1 MIENIDFYLKAIE
14 EQDQRFRK
22 RWKEIRKNGPDMW
35 ERVQEQ
41 NKKYGYSTT
50 PDEEWFAL
58 GGQVVIMLHGGAK
71 RGKPQLPV
79 KKIVYPHNHDF
90 FEMSYVYQGVFHNIV
105 EGEEIDQPKNTLV
118 LLSPQARHRCYTT
131 SEDDIVFNFLIK
143 RELVE
148 NIFLQMFSE
157 SESVC
162 RFFLDSLYN
171 VRQKRPYLLFA
182 CDDSLV
188 ELIHSIMEEYFHKE
202 DFYQSIIGAKLIELF
217 SRLSRVYQANEMDVP
232 LKESHYQMMVQVEE
246 YMEKNY
252 STVTLASMAEHFNY
266 TPSYLSKLIQKNFH
280 QKFSSLL
287 QEIRLKHACRYLS
300 HSSLPVD
307 QVIEIVGYNDV
318 SYFYRVFKQKYG
330 MAPNQ
335 YRKQFS
341 TLHPSKT

>member
-1 MIENIDFYLKAIE
+1 MFNI
-14 EQDQRFRK
+14 
-22 RWKEIRKNGPDMW
+22 
-35 ERVQEQ
+35 
-41 NKKYGYSTT
+41 
-50 PDEEWFAL
+50 
-58 GGQVVIMLHGGAK
+58 
-71 RGKPQLPV
+71 
-79 KKIVYPHNHDF
+79 
-90 FEMSYVYQGVFHNIV
+90 
-105 EGEEIDQPKNTLV
+105 
-118 LLSPQARHRCYTT
+118 
-131 SEDDIVFNFLIK
+131 LIK

-171 VRQKRPYLLFA
+171 VRQKQPYMLFE
-182 CDDSLV
+182 CDEPLV
-188 ELIHSIMEEYFHKE
+188 ELIHSIMEEYVGKE

-217 SRLSRVYQANEMDVP
+217 SRLSRVYRLSETEQP
-232 LKESHYQMMVQVEE
+232 IKELHYQVMVQIEE

-252 STVTLASMAEHFNY
+252 STVTLSSMAEHFNY
-266 TPSYLSKLIQKNFH
+266 APSYLSKLIQKNFH

-318 SYFYRVFKQKYG
+318 SYFYRVFKQKFG

-341 TLHPSKT
+341 TLKKISVP